1 MKRSALAVSLLLLLS
16 VALPISGQD
25 AGVPAHTGVFQTV
38 HGGPALHVSQ
48 VVRTGVQP
56 KSVDVSPDGTRVVVC
71 NFGFADHDNVYV
83 YDAISMERVGV
94 LTFPGNAVETVFT
107 RDGHTLYVSNFRR
120 HVVEVFDFA
129 ACASATPA
137 APCALSP
144 RAEVTTARHPKFMA
158 LSPDERTLYVADWGD
173 RSVSVVDT
181 ATLQEVRRLPTE
193 RHPRGL
199 AVRPDGTLLAAA
211 FDGNVIH
218 VFPSGASRERALG
231 GVRVPAPPRPLAG
244 RAHRL
249 RHVLARH
256 ARLLRRADRPPLRHR
271 HAAQEPAH
279 DRHEQRRAL
288 GREREL
294 RLERRL
300 GRRHRGPR
308 PPEPRGPGRGPDRGP
323 GDPPR
328 PRAAD
333 LRDQLADG
341 RGLRAHRRCADAAS
355 RAVIASRP

>member
-1 MKRSALAVSLLLLLS
+1 MKHFALALALLLLLS
-16 VALPISGQD
+16 VALPLSGQD
-25 AGVPAHTGVFQTV
+25 ARVPAHTGVFQTV
-38 HGGPALHVSQ
+38 HGGPAMHVSQ

-181 ATLQEVRRLPTE
+181 ATLEEVRRLPTE

-218 VFPSGASRERALG
+218 VFPSGASEESARWEACAYPRHLVLSPDARTVYVTCSLG
-231 GVRVPAPPRPLAG
+231 TLGFYDAQTGRRFGIGTLHRNPRTIDMSSDGRWVASANFGSSDVSVVDTVNRVHRSHEVPGANQIVGLAIHPG
-244 RAHRL
+244 
-249 RHVLARH
+249 
-256 ARLLRRADRPPLRHR
+256 P
-271 HAAQEPAH
+271 
-279 DRHEQRRAL
+279 
-288 GREREL
+288 EL
-294 RLERRL
+294 RIYATSWRTGEVYVLTE
-300 GRRHRGPR
+300 GAPTRRH
-308 PPEPRGPGRGPDRGP
+308 GR
-323 GDPPR
+323 
-328 PRAAD
+328 
-333 LRDQLADG
+333 
-341 RGLRAHRRCADAAS
+341 
-355 RAVIASRP
+355 